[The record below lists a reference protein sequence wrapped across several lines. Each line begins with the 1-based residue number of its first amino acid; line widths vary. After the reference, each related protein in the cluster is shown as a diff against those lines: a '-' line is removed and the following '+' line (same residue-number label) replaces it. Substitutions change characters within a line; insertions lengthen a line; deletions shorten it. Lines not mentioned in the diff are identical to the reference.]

1 MGVHIKIRIEDG
13 KKDGIMS
20 PDATSPYMLTMMGS
34 HRLRRIGISTS
45 FVQS

>member
-13 KKDGIMS
+13 QKDGIMP
-20 PDATSPYMLTMMGS
+20 PDATMLTVMGS